1 MSRNSFIVAIM
12 SFGLISGLFSPA
24 LPIMFV
30 IVTGLAPGLLISS
43 IQIVF
48 MIASIL
54 TATVTIMFAGI
65 PAAIYER
72 MSGLQDSNE
81 TSWFIWLA
89 CTAVL
94 ALPAVINGIGLLAP

>member
-1 MSRNSFIVAIM
+1 MSKTSFIVAIM

-43 IQIVF
+43 IQVVL

-54 TATVTIMFAGI
+54 TATVTIMAAGI

-72 MSGLQDSNE
+72 IAGLEASNE

-89 CTAVL
+89 CTAIL
-94 ALPAVINGIGLLAP
+94 ALPAVINGIGQLTT